1 MRKNFSGNFCKYHS
15 EKGEKIRE
23 LWIFTVRNKELKP
36 SKNLWTANPWTAK
49 PWRERTSCTEADG
62 AQSYFKIII
71 STIDAAPGTARVPN
85 CHEETI
91 QFNVLGFWCNHMV
104 LELLQAKILPKRAR
118 DHQKSQNFWG
128 FWPPAALKPRGCTRN
143 LGNWMVW
150 ILPDILVPLLFW
162 GLRQ

>member
-1 MRKNFSGNFCKYHS
+1 MKS
-15 EKGEKIRE
+15 ERNNLFNASQSWRHLLTVCCALFYLIEK
-23 LWIFTVRNKELKP
+23 VRQRA
-36 SKNLWTANPWTAK
+36 LWTNNGKETDK
-49 PWRERTSCTEADG
+49 SNNT
-62 AQSYFKIII
+62 

-85 CHEETI
+85 CREETI

-128 FWPPAALKPRGCTRN
+128 FGPPAALKPRGCTRN